1 MLKLRIFAITSTT
14 VGYLLLGSS
23 HLPSLE
29 AIPATPSSGTAG
41 STSGAGTSG
50 SSIFAPSRGTAGST
64 SGAGT
69 TGSSILG
76 GLIQIG
82 EIVITAPIQ
91 TSLNNVG
98 SQIIASLIQAGGVD
112 SLIASLLTTSVSD
125 LSVNSAIAILSST
138 NIQGITTSTPTT
150 LSNGVL
156 LYTTISGNNS
166 VTISVSGNINGSSV
180 NISTNGSANP
190 QRAIA
195 AAAAV
200 LASGGTPA
208 QAQLAASLVGTNTSV
223 NSALVIQLIH
233 SLPGLFSNSQAS
245 LPMTNLRSSLD
256 NLTNLNPRIEEKS
269 PREKSFESTLPT
281 LISQGKGVTVNAEK
295 LSQAIRAYNNLIDT
309 SSPEALQALSKNKE
323 FTTIGDSLRKLR
335 VSLDTYALNR

>member
-91 TSLNNVG
+91 TALNNVG
-98 SQIIASLIQAGGVD
+98 SQIIASLTQAGGVD
-112 SLIASLLTTSVSD
+112 SLIASLLTTSVSN

-138 NIQGITTSTPTT
+138 NIQG
-150 LSNGVL
+150 
-156 LYTTISGNNS
+156 
-166 VTISVSGNINGSSV
+166 
-180 NISTNGSANP
+180 
-190 QRAIA
+190 
-195 AAAAV
+195 AV

-233 SLPGLFSNSQAS
+233 TLTGLFSNSQAS
-245 LPMTNLRSSLD
+245 LPMTNLRASLD
-256 NLTNLNPRIEEKS
+256 NSSNSNSRIEEKS
-269 PREKSFESTLPT
+269 LREKSFESTLPT